1 MEVRQRQQA
10 EPTHGNTAMAADLP
24 MQVER
29 TIQKIMQQVYCHQT
43 PINSEEYIPQ
53 PVGLFVLIR
62 AMW

>member
-1 MEVRQRQQA
+1 MEVRQHLQA

-43 PINSEEYIPQ
+43 PINSEEYIPP
-53 PVGLFVLIR
+53 PVELFVLIQV
-62 AMW
+62 MW